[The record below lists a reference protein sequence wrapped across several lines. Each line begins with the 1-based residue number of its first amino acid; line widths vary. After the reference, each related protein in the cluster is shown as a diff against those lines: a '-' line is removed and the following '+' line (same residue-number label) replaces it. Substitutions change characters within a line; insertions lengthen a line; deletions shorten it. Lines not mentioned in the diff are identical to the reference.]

1 MAPTHSSAALLDDE
15 AGVVHVVDGTGAQHT
30 LDALDGWRVMEIIRD
45 HGLPIQSECGGACAC
60 ATCHVHVDPD
70 WTGSLHPAT
79 DEEEDMLDT
88 VVDAGPSSR
97 LACQI
102 IWTPELNGLVVRLP
116 DRGP

>member
-1 MAPTHSSAALLDDE
+1 MPEPKPSEVIVVETDGQTQRLEALE
-15 AGVVHVVDGTGAQHT
+15 
-30 LDALDGWRVMEIIRD
+30 GWRLMEILRD
-45 HGLPIQSECGGACAC
+45 YKVGVEGLCGGACAC
-60 ATCHVHVDPD
+60 ATCHVHVDPN